1 MSDTVK
7 TTEQVVREYY
17 DAVDAGEIPALLDLF
32 AHDAVYHRPGYE
44 PLKGRSEIE
53 HFYRDERV
61 IVAGMHTIDDIVVD
75 GDRAAVRGEFNG
87 TLKDH
92 STAQEGFAD
101 FFVLDN
107 GLIAQRR
114 TYFDRAAV

>member
-1 MSDTVK
+1 MSDFPK

-32 AHDAVYHRPGYE
+32 AADAVYHRPGYE
-44 PLKGRSEIE
+44 PLRGRSEIE
-53 HFYRDERV
+53 HFYRDDRV

-75 GDRAAVRGEFNG
+75 GDRAAVRGFFNG

-92 STAQEGFAD
+92 SVAEEGFAD
-101 FFVLDN
+101 FFVLEE
-107 GLIAQRR
+107 GRIALRR
-114 TYFDRAAV
+114 TYFDRPAV